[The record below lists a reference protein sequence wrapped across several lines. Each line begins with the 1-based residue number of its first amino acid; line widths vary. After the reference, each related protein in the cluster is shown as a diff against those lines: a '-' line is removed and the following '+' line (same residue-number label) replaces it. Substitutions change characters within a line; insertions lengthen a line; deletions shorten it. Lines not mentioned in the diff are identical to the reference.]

1 MYLKHIF
8 LSFLIISCNNF
19 DMKNILKPKKVI
31 YYEDIDFFNFEGINP
46 VNKVES
52 ETYIEIV
59 SKDQYK
65 VVLEIHSRFEKT
77 QLYYSKKEIFTKKGS
92 CFFQYKEDD
101 SDVPNM
107 LIKEYT
113 YIKDGFIL
121 RFENTTYKNE
131 PQYSRI
137 TKITPSKNFIEEIE
151 IEEELVEPNP
161 DIDFNSYKSNSKVFT
176 VTEKKL
182 EIKNDKL
189 VVYGKIIN
197 HKYKENSKTYITYY
211 EGYPNT
217 LRINNYWNLYKY
229 FLGQD
234 IPDRSDMFNGR

>member
-1 MYLKHIF
+1 MYLKHIL
-8 LSFLIISCNNF
+8 LSFIIISCNNF
-19 DMKNILKPKKVI
+19 NMTKIFKSKKHM
-31 YYEDIDFFNFEGINP
+31 YYEDIDFATFEGINP
-46 VNKVES
+46 LNKE
-52 ETYIEIV
+52 EGDAYIEIV
-59 SKDQYK
+59 SKEQDK
-65 VVLEIHSRFEKT
+65 VVLEIHSKIDDE
-77 QLYYSKKEIFTKKGS
+77 QGYYSYKESFIKKDDYYY
-92 CFFQYKEDD
+92 QYKEDND
-101 SDVPNM
+101 DNPYT
-107 LIKEYT
+107 LIKLHT
-113 YIKDGFIL
+113 YIKNDFIL
-121 RFENTTYKNE
+121 IINNTTYKE
-131 PQYSRI
+131 KPEYSRI
-137 TKITPSKNFIEEIE
+137 TKIIPSKNFIEEIE

-161 DIDFNSYKSNSKVFT
+161 DTDFSFYKSNSKVFT

-234 IPDRSDMFNGR
+234 VQVVN